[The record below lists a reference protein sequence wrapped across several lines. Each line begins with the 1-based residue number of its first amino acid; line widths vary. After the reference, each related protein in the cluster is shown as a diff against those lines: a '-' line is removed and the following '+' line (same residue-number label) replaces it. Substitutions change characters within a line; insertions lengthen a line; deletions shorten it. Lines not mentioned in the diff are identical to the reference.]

1 MSGDLAVTRRISHAQ
16 NGEDV
21 RVWRALRGIQDLFY
35 VEVGASHPVVD
46 SVTAALS
53 AEGGRGL
60 LVEADPDAADLLRE
74 GRPKDVVV
82 AAAAS
87 SSSGVLTF
95 HELDRRGW
103 GTVAEARVA
112 QAQEHVVR
120 SFPMPAVRVDDLLA
134 DLAPAAVHFL
144 CVDVEGHEAAV
155 LAGAGLSRHRPWI
168 LCVEATLPQSRTPSW
183 QQWEPEVLAAGYRFV
198 TFDGLNRWYVAEERA
213 ELADA
218 VAEPI
223 NVLDRLL
230 DGWVPAEVVSLQERV
245 RRGELE
251 ARNLQRIVLFVE
263 GLLARAEGELERVLA
278 RAEAEAEQARVTL
291 ELERQHAQAAVQA
304 EVEAAAAARR
314 AEAEAARQQTAA
326 LQRRHAEELET
337 ERRRAAATTD
347 AVRDELS
354 ARVAEA
360 EARTAHLA
368 GSRSWRY
375 TRPMRELLHAV
386 SSHRPGD
393 VPGRTRAVALSAANR
408 ALTQRPELRAALLE
422 RLEKVPG
429 ATERLRTWQVP
440 PAATGRPALA
450 LHQTA
455 DTRLRTAAGA
465 LIEHYATVRP
475 TPRVR

>member
-60 LVEADPDAADLLRE
+60 LVEVDPDAAELLRE

-120 SFPMPAVRVDDLLA
+120 SFTVPAVRVDDLLT

-168 LCVEATLPQSRTPSW
+168 VCVEATHPQSRTASW

-218 VAEPI
+218 VAEPF

-230 DGWVPAEVVSLQERV
+230 DGWVLAEVVDFQDRV
-245 RRGELE
+245 RRGELD
-251 ARNLQRIVLFVE
+251 ARNLQRTLVFVE
-263 GLLARAEGELERVLA
+263 GLLARAEGEV
-278 RAEAEAEQARVTL
+278 EQARVTL
-291 ELERQHAQAAVQA
+291 ELERQHAQAAVMA
-304 EVEAAAAARR
+304 EVQAAAAARR
-314 AEAEAARQQTAA
+314 AEAEAASQQAA
-326 LQRRHAEELET
+326 TLQRRHGEELEA
-337 ERRRAAATTD
+337 ERRRAAAATD
-347 AVRDELS
+347 AIREELS
-354 ARVAEA
+354 VRVAEA

-368 GSRSWRY
+368 ASRSWRY

-386 SSHRPGD
+386 SSRRPGE
-393 VPGRTRAVALSAANR
+393 VPGRTRAVALSAVNR

-440 PAATGRPALA
+440 PANLTAGQPSLT

-455 DTRLRTAAGA
+455 DARLRTAAGA
-465 LIEHYATVRP
+465 LIERYATDRP
-475 TPRVR
+475 TPRVS

>member
-1 MSGDLAVTRRISHAQ
+1 MTGDVAVARRISHAQ

-21 RVWRALRGIQDLFY
+21 RVWRALRGVEDLFY

-74 GRPKDVVV
+74 GRPRDVVV

-103 GTVAEARVA
+103 GTVAEWRAV

-120 SFPMPAVRVDDLLA
+120 SFTVPAVRVEDLLT

-144 CVDVEGHEAAV
+144 SVDVEGHEAAV

-168 LCVEATLPQSRTPSW
+168 VCIEATHPQSRTESW

-213 ELADA
+213 GLADA
-218 VAEPI
+218 VAEPF

-230 DGWVPAEVVSLQERV
+230 DGWVSAEVAGLQDHI
-245 RRGELE
+245 RRGQLE
-251 ARNLQRIVLFVE
+251 AGNLRRTVVFVE
-263 GLLARAEGELERVLA
+263 GLLTRAEGEI
-278 RAEAEAEQARVTL
+278 EQAQATL
-291 ELERQHAQAAVQA
+291 ELERQHAQA

-314 AEAEAARQQTAA
+314 AEAEAASQQAAA
-326 LQRRHAEELET
+326 LQRRHAEELDA
-337 ERRRAAATTD
+337 ERRRAAAASDT
-347 AVRDELS
+347 VRDELS

-360 EARTAHLA
+360 EARTAQLA
-368 GSRSWRY
+368 ASRSWRY

-386 SSHRPGD
+386 SSRRPGE

-408 ALTQRPELRAALLE
+408 ALAQRPELRAALLE

-440 PAATGRPALA
+440 PADLAASRPAMA
-450 LHQTA
+450 LHRTA
-455 DTRLRTAAGA
+455 DARLQTAAGA
-465 LIEHYATVRP
+465 LIEHYGTGRP